1 MIDMYEKLTE
11 YLHQNSN
18 WNITKAAL
26 TFLEE
31 IVGNYYISINIS
43 KINITDE
50 GDSDWNYV
58 VLLLRFY
65 TILNDEPNV
74 YDFTNKNIGSIL
86 IKTLYLEN
94 WIPCNGIFDSTP
106 MMDQMKELFTIPS
119 YNASLPDLAYLY
131 SITDIRNL
139 LTTSDI
145 AKYMWRWYGTLSS
158 RAMERFEKCFFE
170 ANQPKSSLG

>member
-1 MIDMYEKLTE
+1 MYENLTK

-18 WNITKAAL
+18 WNITKTAL

-31 IVGNYYISINIS
+31 TIGNYDINTNIS
-43 KINITDE
+43 NINITDE
-50 GDSDWNYV
+50 DDNDWNYV

-65 TILNDEPNV
+65 TIVNDQPNI

-86 IKTLYLEN
+86 IKTLSLEK
-94 WIPCNGIFDSTP
+94 WITCNGIVDTIS
-106 MMDQMKELFTIPS
+106 MIDQMMEIFTIPS

-139 LTTSDI
+139 LITSDI
-145 AKYMWRWYGTLSS
+145 SKYMWRWYGITLGST
-158 RAMERFEKCFFE
+158 AMFKHLEECYFQVYQQTS
-170 ANQPKSSLG
+170 ALS

>member
-65 TILNDEPNV
+65 TILNDELNV
-74 YDFTNKNIGSIL
+74 LAITPGSI
-86 IKTLYLEN
+86 
-94 WIPCNGIFDSTP
+94 
-106 MMDQMKELFTIPS
+106 
-119 YNASLPDLAYLY
+119 SL
-131 SITDIRNL
+131 
-139 LTTSDI
+139 
-145 AKYMWRWYGTLSS
+145 
-158 RAMERFEKCFFE
+158 
-170 ANQPKSSLG
+170 